1 MTNPRDGT
9 AAAADAGWL
18 GLRGRVCVITGAAG
32 GIGEAIAA
40 AFARAGA
47 SLALLDRDGEACR
60 AVADRLR
67 TKAGRIEAIACDITD
82 AGSVAKAAAAVE
94 QASGGADVLVNN
106 AGLLRPGA
114 IDRLSVEEW
123 NATLAVNLTGYFLCA
138 QVFGRQMVAKQG
150 GAMVHI
156 ASIAAHHPQTFSGSY
171 SPSKAGVTMLSRQ
184 IAAEWGRHGLR
195 SNVVSPGMIRTPL
208 SQSLYAEPGVEQRR
222 SEMIASRR
230 IGRPE
235 DIADVVLFLTSDRAG
250 YVNGA
255 EIVTDGGF
263 DAMLMD
269 LVPRP
274 GFTGNE
280 AAPAASRH

>member
-18 GLRGRVCVITGAAG
+18 ALRGRVCVIRGAAG
-32 GIGEAIAA
+32 GIG
-40 AFARAGA
+40 
-47 SLALLDRDGEACR
+47 
-60 AVADRLR
+60 
-67 TKAGRIEAIACDITD
+67 EAIACDITD

-195 SNVVSPGMIRTPL
+195 SNVVTP
-208 SQSLYAEPGVEQRR
+208 A
-222 SEMIASRR
+222 
-230 IGRPE
+230 
-235 DIADVVLFLTSDRAG
+235 
-250 YVNGA
+250 
-255 EIVTDGGF
+255 
-263 DAMLMD
+263 
-269 LVPRP
+269 
-274 GFTGNE
+274 
-280 AAPAASRH
+280 